1 LASGEREHIDQAQ
14 RAQERVYHRGA
25 QPREFQPG
33 EKVLL
38 LIPTTESKFLAT
50 WHGPYD
56 IVESV
61 GDVNYK
67 VRQPGRR
74 KPLQL
79 YHVNLLKTCH
89 THTRHCA

>member
-1 LASGEREHIDQAQ
+1 MTAIWPVVREHM
-14 RAQERVYHRGA
+14 AQERVYNRGA
-25 QPREFQPG
+25 QPQEFQPG
-33 EKVLL
+33 EKVLV
-38 LIPTTESKFLAT
+38 LIPTMESKFLAM

-56 IVESV
+56 IVERV

-79 YHVNLLKTCH
+79 
-89 THTRHCA
+89 